1 MATKQEIILV
11 IDDEDVVRKLLCY
24 RLSYEGSQ
32 CQEAGSADQAAE
44 ELNNGP
50 VDLVILDI
58 EMPGKSGVELLPEII
73 ANYPDTVVLMA
84 ATGKDIRAAIQ
95 CIRQGAYDYITKP
108 FDLDS
113 VALHVGIALEK
124 RRLKLQNRDYQQH
137 LEQKV
142 ATQAKKIRNSFLNSI
157 TALAYALEVRDK
169 YTSGHSH
176 RVSEIS
182 IVVANELGISQD
194 RVDTIKL
201 AGLIHDIG
209 KIGVRES
216 ILNKPGKLTAE
227 EYQQIKYHCEEGEH
241 ILIPIVEDDE
251 ILKMVRNHHE
261 RYDGNGYPDHL
272 KGEQIP
278 LGARILAVSD
288 AYDAMTSLRPYR
300 KLMSPEEAS
309 IEIEHCISSQF
320 DPDIADAFLTTRKS
334 INVKR
339 LVKV

>member
-1 MATKQEIILV
+1 MATKQESILV
-11 IDDEDVVRKLLCY
+11 IDDEDAVRKLLCH
-24 RLSYEGSQ
+24 RLSYEGYQ
-32 CQEAGSADQAAE
+32 CQGAGSADQAAE
-44 ELNNGP
+44 ELKNGP
-50 VDLVILDI
+50 AELVILYI
-58 EMPGKSGVELLPEII
+58 EMPGKSGVKLLPEII
-73 ANYPDTVVLMA
+73 ANYPDTVVVMA
-84 ATGKDIRAAIQ
+84 TTGTDISIAIQ

-108 FDLDS
+108 FDLDR

-142 ATQAKKIRNSFLNSI
+142 ANQTRKIRNSFLNPI

-169 YTSGHSH
+169 YTSGHSR

-182 IVVANELGISQD
+182 IAVANELGISQD
-194 RVDTIKL
+194 CVDTIKL

-272 KGEQIP
+272 KDEQIP

-288 AYDAMTSLRPYR
+288 AYDAMTSWRPYR
-300 KLMSPEEAS
+300 RIMSPEEAS
-309 IEIEHCISSQF
+309 IEIEHCMSSQF
-320 DPDIADAFLTTRKS
+320 DPEIADAFLMTRRS
-334 INVKR
+334 IAGNR
-339 LVKV
+339 FVKV